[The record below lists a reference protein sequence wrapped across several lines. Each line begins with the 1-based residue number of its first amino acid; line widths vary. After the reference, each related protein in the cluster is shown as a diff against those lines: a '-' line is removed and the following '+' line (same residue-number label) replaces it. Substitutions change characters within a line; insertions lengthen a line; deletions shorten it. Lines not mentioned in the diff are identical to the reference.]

1 MLTIK
6 EMLREGASIVL
17 PVQRLL
23 YTKSAHAFVA
33 VTFGIFAIFAFY
45 FLGSALAVPMV
56 LSSAS
61 GCTVCD
67 QQPARQCEYTPY
79 TSLRFADNIW
89 SC

>member
-23 YTKSAHAFVA
+23 AHAFVA

-45 FLGSALAVPMV
+45 FLASALAVPMV

-79 TSLRFADNIW
+79 TSLRFEHDIW